1 MPILGNFP
9 GGGTASS
16 GLQLYPA
23 TGVQTIAAGERA
35 YIKWTDPNDIV
46 ADGNVLAEWG
56 GTVLVRKAGSA
67 PISRRDGVIIL
78 DSKTR
83 NAYKDTYFCDNGLT
97 NGVQYFYRIFPYT
110 KDGAYTDDED
120 SYTVTPSPV
129 KVGSVIPGS
138 VSPAGYG
145 KVSVSW
151 EDPEPYT
158 IIDGVT
164 VAEWET
170 TYVTLRKGA
179 IPCTSLDQ
187 IDVDTNIIWYNTASR
202 NTFKDTPLVID
213 GLDNGSAYAVSFF
226 AVTTEWVWSAS
237 KTTYPFLG
245 VTPNRIQ
252 IERPE
257 LVQMNEL
264 TYTGEPQDLELDPSV
279 DALIGEKITVNDG
292 ALRATNAGQYTVSF
306 VPQNDYMWDDGT
318 RDPISAIWEIK
329 KAASKARLTA
339 TIEDSAGNQ
348 VYASDNVTELLF
360 DDNYYYANLLVRY
373 SETNSVSK
381 WDFGGCPDNMLT
393 YTIDP
398 ESDLRS
404 AEVYIE
410 GQGSGSYN
418 LTITIPEGANYL
430 GKDIVIPMTFD
441 YANIYGAEWLG
452 TSDPKWYRTD
462 AAADFVDPTPAV
474 NNGTGSSPFDN
485 IMPWCG
491 MERVT
496 DQVAGE
502 LVKIPKYWYRWTRAD
517 SKMKLQIADRAVI
530 GFHTSPAHDDRGD
543 GNGER
548 GTVYVGR
555 YHCVNGYRS
564 ANGAQPLSLITRAA
578 ARSGIHNLGSNIWQ
592 YDYAM
597 YWTIAML
604 YLVEFADWNSQKTI
618 GYGCSPSGSKW
629 SMGYTDSMQYHTGT
643 SAESRTTYGGTQ
655 YRYVEGLWDNVFDWC
670 DGIYFSTYGRVYHIK
685 NPADFSDD
693 EGGTLVSAAPLSS
706 TYITKWCTPTDHG
719 FEYALFPI
727 SSNSGGYEVY
737 VCDRY
742 IYGNKCQVLAC
753 GGYYDRDGGN
763 GMFGLC
769 CNRQATAAV
778 DFAGCRLQKLP

>member
-9 GGGTASS
+9 GGGTAAT

-46 ADGNVLAEWG
+46 ADGNVLAEWD
-56 GTVLVRKAGSA
+56 GTVLVRKAGSV

-226 AVTTEWVWSAS
+226 AVTTEGVWSAS

-252 IERPE
+252 IEKPT
-257 LVQMNEL
+257 LVADEL
-264 TYTGEPQDLELDPSV
+264 TYTGETQRLAFSSAEPAVLNKLEFYGGDNS
-279 DALIGEKITVNDG
+279 AQ
-292 ALRATNAGQYTVSF
+292 NAGQYTASF
-306 VPQNDYMWDDGT
+306 IPQNDYMWEDGT
-318 RDPISAIWEIK
+318 RSTIAVQWSIQ
-329 KAASKARLTA
+329 KAACSACASATLYDASFELVSSKENVDEIQFDNGCQIAEIHVQANTSPSAWSLGDLPSNMAEITVDYDNAPNYA
-339 TIEDSAGNQ
+339 TIEAFGHGEGS
-348 VYASDNVTELLF
+348 YFLTVT
-360 DDNYYYANLLVRY
+360 
-373 SETNSVSK
+373 
-381 WDFGGCPDNMLT
+381 
-393 YTIDP
+393 IP
-398 ESDLRS
+398 ESD
-404 AEVYIE
+404 
-410 GQGSGSYN
+410 
-418 LTITIPEGANYL
+418 NYL
-430 GKDIVIPMTFD
+430 GTELTISLTFD

-452 TSDPKWYRTD
+452 TSLSKWNRTD
-462 AAADFVDPTPAV
+462 ASSDFIDPTPAIST
-474 NNGTGSSPFDN
+474 GTGSSPFDS
-485 IMPWCG
+485 IMPWSG
-491 MERVT
+491 MIRVT
-496 DQVAGE
+496 DPDAGE
-502 LVKIPKYWYRWTRAD
+502 LVEIPKFWFRWT
-517 SKMKLQIADRAVI
+517 SSGGKLKLQIADKAVA
-530 GFHTSPAHDDRGD
+530 GFHVSPAHADRGD
-543 GNGER
+543 GSGER
-548 GTVYVGR
+548 DKVYVGR
-555 YHCVNGYRS
+555 YNCDSNYQS
-564 ANGAQPLSLITRAA
+564 SPSTQPLLGVSRAD
-578 ARSGIHNLGSNIWQ
+578 ARDGIHTIGSSIWQ
-592 YDYAM
+592 YDLTM
-597 YWTIAML
+597 YWTIRML
-604 YLVEFADWNSQKTI
+604 YLVEYADWDGRKAI
-618 GYGCSPSGSKW
+618 GLGRKHPSGYSNT
-629 SMGYTDSMQYHTGT
+629 GYTDSMIYHTGT
-643 SAESRTTYGGTQ
+643 SLSSRDEIGSGIQ
-655 YRYVEGLWDNVFDWC
+655 YRNIEGLWGDVNNHI
-670 DGIYFSTYGRVYHIK
+670 DGIRFSGKNIYCIK
-685 NPADFSDD
+685 NPADFSDTT
-693 EGGTLVSAAPLSS
+693 GGVKTGERGTSS
-706 TYITKWCTPTDHG
+706 GGYISGYSIPSIDG
-719 FEYALFPI
+719 FEYAVYPSEL
-727 SSNSGGYEVY
+727 SGGATTYVHAYCVNQSGGLFGVALSCYEPFS
-737 VCDRY
+737 
-742 IYGNKCQVLAC
+742 L
-753 GGYYDRDGGN
+753 DGSRQISN
-763 GMFGLC
+763 GTKS
-769 CNRQATAAV
+769 A
-778 DFAGCRLQKLP
+778 DGCRLMKLP